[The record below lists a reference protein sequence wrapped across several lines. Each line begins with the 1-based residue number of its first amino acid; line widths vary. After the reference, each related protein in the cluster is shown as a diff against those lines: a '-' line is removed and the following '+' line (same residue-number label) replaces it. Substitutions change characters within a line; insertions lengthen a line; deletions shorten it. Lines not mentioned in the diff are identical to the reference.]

1 MKEGLG
7 VGRHRAYFTKGTA
20 LSFVIPESWAH
31 CDLICSGG
39 RGVLKLLILLED
51 NHSFLLFIHST
62 EIFELSLSTRLCNKV

>member
-1 MKEGLG
+1 MKGRSG

-39 RGVLKLLILLED
+39 GGV
-51 NHSFLLFIHST
+51 
-62 EIFELSLSTRLCNKV
+62 C